1 MNDESLN
8 ILVIYFGERGVD
20 TPFCNQSKFIFFYIL
35 KFYNLDFQFYITC
48 CHYAKFLKCFNLE
61 LMKLNFDWSI
71 NSITIDRLS

>member
-20 TPFCNQSKFIFFYIL
+20 ITFCNQSKFIFFYIL